1 VSDTALD
8 DADAIGAPPGTNL
21 LLVCVDC
28 LRQDFLRRDRT
39 VTPFLDSLRERGLE
53 CTQQYATATT
63 TTPCVASLLTGTYSE
78 RNGLRSLRRGRLS
91 PAVRSLAERLAERGY
106 HTEALVTG
114 PLLPETG
121 LDRGFDAYRH
131 REEPASLFGDW
142 RETALGCLRSLPEP
156 FAAFVHLWELH
167 EDVSVPSAYDDPRF
181 GATPYG
187 RALSALDSHLRA
199 LVEATPA
206 DTLIAVVGDHGESV
220 AHRHN
225 PFRLLAKSVRDA
237 LRYYGGLDTRPVA
250 NRLNRLLD
258 GIGPSLPD
266 RFVENGHGENVLD
279 VTTNVPFVLAGPGV
293 SPATVDA
300 QIRQVD
306 VLPTLLDALGL
317 PVGETD
323 GHPVRPAEGVA
334 DRPAYMRAC
343 GASLHGERNWARGF
357 RADGAK
363 YVEFPRRDW
372 PPEVYDLETDPRE
385 LSPVDDPELAAALR
399 AELPPPGRA
408 PSEAA
413 RLDIDDHLRD
423 LGYL

>member
-1 VSDTALD
+1 MSEAATARA
-8 DADAIGAPPGTNL
+8 ADPETNL

-28 LRQDFLRRDRT
+28 LRQDFPRSDRT
-39 VTPFLDSLRERGLE
+39 ATPFLDDLRERGLE
-53 CTQQYATATT
+53 CTEQYATATT

-78 RNGLRSLRRGRLS
+78 RNGLRSLRHGRLS
-91 PAVRSLAERLAERGY
+91 PEVTTLAERLRAAGR

-131 REEPASLFGDW
+131 RPESASLFGEW
-142 RETALGCLRSLPEP
+142 RETALDRLRSLPEP

-167 EDVSVPSAYDDPRF
+167 EDVEVPPDYDDPAY

-187 RALSALDSHLRA
+187 RALSALDADVRA
-199 LVEATPA
+199 LVEAVPE

-220 AHRHN
+220 THRHN
-225 PFRLLAKSVRDA
+225 PARLLVKSVRDA
-237 LRYYGGLDTRPVA
+237 LRYYGGVDTRPAV

-258 GIGPSLPD
+258 GIGPPIPD

-293 SPATVDA
+293 DPATVDA
-300 QIRQVD
+300 QVRQVD
-306 VLPTLLDALGL
+306 VLPTLLDALEL
-317 PVGETD
+317 SVPDADGE
-323 GHPVRPAEGVA
+323 PIRPAEGVDA
-334 DRPAYMRAC
+334 RPAYVRAC
-343 GASLHGERNWARGF
+343 GASLHGERNWARGV
-357 RADGAK
+357 RADDAK
-363 YVEFPRRDW
+363 YVEFPRREW
-372 PPEVYDLETDPRE
+372 PTEVYDLAADPRE
-385 LSPVDDPELAAALR
+385 LSPVEDPELAAELR
-399 AELPPPGRA
+399 ELLPPPGRA
-408 PSEAA
+408 PSEDH